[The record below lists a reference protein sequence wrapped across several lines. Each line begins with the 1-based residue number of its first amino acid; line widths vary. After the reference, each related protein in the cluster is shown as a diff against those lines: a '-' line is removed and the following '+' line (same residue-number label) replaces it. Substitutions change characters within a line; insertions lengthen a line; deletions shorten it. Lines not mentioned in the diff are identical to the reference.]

1 MLLVQPCVANAEV
14 GGVVV
19 SSSGSPAMKIRSK
32 SVISCMM
39 ISLITSKSEI
49 MILRLL
55 GERGYPLR
63 LNRWSAEAEGVV
75 VVVVVVVVAVGP
87 ADPGGPGGGLVR

>member
-1 MLLVQPCVANAEV
+1 M
-14 GGVVV
+14 
-19 SSSGSPAMKIRSK
+19 SSSGSPAMNIRSK

-39 ISLITSKSEI
+39 ISLITSQSEI

-63 LNRWSAEAEGVV
+63 LNRWSAEGVV
-75 VVVVVVVVAVGP
+75 VVDVVVVAVGP
-87 ADPGGPGGGLVR
+87 ADPGGSGGGLMR